1 MYNMCAYGDDVSEL
15 LMPSARDATWPSHPH
30 RLAALP
36 YGGGSGGTAVFEGS
50 FQRIALFGGVY
61 NNYWALRAMIDDA
74 SSRGAELTLCLGD
87 LGGFGPLPQRIVPLL
102 QEAEIPTLAGNYDI
116 SVAEG
121 FPDCG
126 CGYSDPMDNY
136 FAQISYSYTLD
147 NTPTEQRRWLGS
159 LPHQARIRLGDRWVH
174 CCHGSPR
181 RTNEFLWKSGT
192 SEALLQRFLTD
203 CDADVLAC
211 THTGIKWHRRVNAGP
226 RPGDV
231 VNVGVIGRPENDGS
245 AGVWYAL
252 LTAGDEL
259 EVEFIPL
266 AYDHERLAEEMRQER
281 LPEEFVETVTS
292 GWWTTCLEVLPSK
305 ERLRGMY

>member
-1 MYNMCAYGDDVSEL
+1 VSEL

-36 YGGGSGGTAVFEGS
+36 YGGRSGGTAVFEGS

-61 NNYWALRAMIDDA
+61 NNYWALRAVIDDA
-74 SSRGAELTLCLGD
+74 KARGADLILCLGD

-147 NTPTEQRRWLGS
+147 NTPPEQRRWLAS
-159 LPHQARIRLGDRWVH
+159 LPHQARARLGDRWIH

-181 RTNEFLWKSGT
+181 RTNEFLWESGT
-192 SEALLQRFLTD
+192 SEALLRRFLTD
-203 CDADVLAC
+203 CEANVLAC
-211 THTGIKWHRRVNAGP
+211 THTGIKWHRCVKTAHGA
-226 RPGDV
+226 GDV

-245 AGVWYAL
+245 VVVWYTL

-259 EVEFIPL
+259 DVEFIPL

-281 LPEEFVETVTS
+281 LPKEFVETVTS